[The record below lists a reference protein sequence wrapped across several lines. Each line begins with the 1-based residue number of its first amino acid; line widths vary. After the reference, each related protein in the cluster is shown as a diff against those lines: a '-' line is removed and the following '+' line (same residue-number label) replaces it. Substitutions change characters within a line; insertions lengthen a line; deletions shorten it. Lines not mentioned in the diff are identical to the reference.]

1 MSSHRNIT
9 IALAFVL
16 CGLLAL
22 GYSRATGAE
31 NRQAGP
37 EKLEQHWLE
46 SEADPDA
53 LQSILADDF
62 VHVLPFGF
70 VSKDQQI
77 GYIRSHPA
85 PERGTS
91 KHFQDLRIRLYG
103 NTGIANGIV
112 VATNAGGKVQ
122 KTIFTDVFVYRNGK
136 WQAVNAQELPLDEA
150 AHR

>member
-1 MSSHRNIT
+1 MSSHRNM
-9 IALAFVL
+9 AMAVVL
-16 CGLLAL
+16 VLLTLLAP
-22 GYSRATGAE
+22 GCPTGAE
-31 NRQAGP
+31 NRQVAL

-77 GYIRSHPA
+77 GYVRSHPA
-85 PERGTS
+85 PERATS
-91 KHFQDLRIRLYG
+91 KHFQDLRIRVYG

-112 VATNAGGKVQ
+112 VATNADGKVQ
-122 KTIFTDVFVYRNGK
+122 KTIFTDVFVYRSGK
-136 WQAVNAQELPLDEA
+136 WQAVNAQELPFDEA
-150 AHR
+150 DHR